1 MEKIFRLLILI
12 ASVSLSLPA
21 HAAFELR
28 HASARSSA
36 MGNAFL
42 ASSGDPAALF
52 MNPAGIVSI
61 PATEVSFLY
70 NKPFAGLPNVNLNAG
85 HAAFALPM
93 KHGNLA
99 AGYALF
105 DANSLL
111 KEQTLALS
119 YGTKIKG
126 VHLGLTAKQ
135 LSHSYSIHDDPLAHS
150 DPVFAK
156 GTSKSAMAFDVGAI
170 APLGKMLKAG
180 IAVRNINQPDLG
192 LATEDRVS
200 REIQTG
206 LMLNM
211 SGMGIKATGDIF
223 FRAAAQGEVKQAPTP
238 YVGLEKTFKNPLAL
252 RLGANQN
259 EFTGGFGISW
269 NSLTFDYALVINK
282 NLIQDNAGS
291 HKLGMKYRFS
301 SPSRR

>member
-1 MEKIFRLLILI
+1 MEKIYRLLVLILSS
-12 ASVSLSLPA
+12 AMALPV

-28 HASARSSA
+28 HASARASA

-52 MNPAGIVSI
+52 INPAGIASI
-61 PATEVSFLY
+61 NSPEVSFLY

-85 HAAFALPM
+85 HAAFALPT
-93 KHGNLA
+93 KHGHIGL
-99 AGYALF
+99 GYALF

-111 KEQTLALS
+111 QEQTLALS

-126 VHLGLTAKQ
+126 IHMGLTAKQ
-135 LSHSYSIHDDPLAHS
+135 LSHSYNTGSDPLAAS

-180 IAVRNINQPDLG
+180 IAVRNLNQPDLG
-192 LATEDRVS
+192 LVSEDRIA

-223 FRAAAQGEVKQAPTP
+223 FRAAQAGEVKQTPTP
-238 YVGLEKTFKNPLAL
+238 FLGLEKTFKSPLAL
-252 RLGANQN
+252 RIGANTN
-259 EFTGGFGISW
+259 EFTGGFGITLS
-269 NSLTFDYALVINK
+269 NLTFDYALVVNK
-282 NLIQDNAGS
+282 NLISDNAGS

-301 SPSRR
+301 SLGRK